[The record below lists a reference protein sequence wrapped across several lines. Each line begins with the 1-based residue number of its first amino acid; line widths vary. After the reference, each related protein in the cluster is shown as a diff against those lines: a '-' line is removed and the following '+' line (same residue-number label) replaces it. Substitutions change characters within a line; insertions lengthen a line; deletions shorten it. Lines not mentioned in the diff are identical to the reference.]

1 MGNGYKDLQHGV
13 LPRNLYEATNRMA
26 QSEIASEL
34 FGEKFVDHFCKS
46 RLWEWRQFSEQVT
59 DWETKRYFEII

>member
-1 MGNGYKDLQHGV
+1 
-13 LPRNLYEATNRMA
+13 MA
-26 QSEIASEL
+26 QSQIASEL
-34 FGEKFVDHFCKS
+34 FGQKFVDHFCKS